1 MSALPVRNLF
11 YIVSFLKP
19 FNQTVFCV
27 LGYTE
32 HSMKR
37 GGASEAALHGATL
50 EELRDAGHWTNV
62 RTAAKYVA
70 DTSASA
76 RKFNVYLSLE

>member
-1 MSALPVRNLF
+1 MLM
-11 YIVSFLKP
+11 VSCFSP
-19 FNQTVFCV
+19 PPP
-27 LGYTE
+27 GYTE

-70 DTSASA
+70 DTSTST
-76 RKFNVYLSLE
+76 RKFNNYLNQAS

>member
-1 MSALPVRNLF
+1 
-11 YIVSFLKP
+11 
-19 FNQTVFCV
+19 
-27 LGYTE
+27 
-32 HSMKR
+32 MKR

-76 RKFNVYLSLE
+76 RKFNNYLALE

>member
-1 MSALPVRNLF
+1 MCFLP
-11 YIVSFLKP
+11 
-19 FNQTVFCV
+19 
-27 LGYTE
+27 GYTE

-37 GGASEAALHGATL
+37 GGASEAALNGATL

-70 DTSASA
+70 DTSTSV
-76 RKFNVYLSLE
+76 RKYNRYLV